1 MNQLAGISGYV
12 LLIIGLLYALT
23 TLYTAL
29 TGKTPDSNAAKILRV
44 TAYVSIGIFVLD
56 YLLGHYASNTAAMT
70 AFVNKM
76 GMTGLYGIILVALS
90 GLSLIASRILSIT
103 AERRRSDR
111 HPDSATI
118 WRCLLHGLIV
128 STVSFALRWLMTGNF

>member
-12 LLIIGLLYALT
+12 LLAIGLLYALT

-29 TGKTPDSNAAKILRV
+29 TGKAPDGNTAKILRV

-56 YLLGHYASNTAAMT
+56 YLLGHYSSNAVAMT
-70 AFVNKM
+70 SFVTKM
-76 GMTGLYGIILVALS
+76 GLTGLYGIILVALS
-90 GLSLIASRILSIT
+90 GLALIASRILSIT
-103 AERRRSDR
+103 LERRHSDR
-111 HPDSATI
+111 HSDSATI

-128 STVSFALRWLMTGNF
+128 SIVSFALRWLMTGNF